1 MPFNPLLG
9 QNLVEKLKDTD
20 FARNRIRLDGLVSPP
35 PEKNQDATVSVNA
48 ESTRKLFRVAQME
61 SVRSRLRS
69 VKDSCVSYKEFI
81 RICEECCTDHDQAKL
96 VAKMLDDSASVV
108 VLGDFVF
115 LRPEQV
121 NTF

>member
-1 MPFNPLLG
+1 MI
-9 QNLVEKLKDTD
+9 K
-20 FARNRIRLDGLVSPP
+20 PP
-35 PEKNQDATVSVNA
+35 YRTATVSVNA

-81 RICEECCTDHDQAKL
+81 RICEECCTDRDQAKL

-108 VLGDFVF
+108 VGLYCASLSAIHLSSFQPC
-115 LRPEQV
+115 LPYLEAQ
-121 NTF
+121 